1 VTDCQSKKKSW
12 RLRKTVPQPKALKK
26 KKKKKEEEEES
37 DEERQSQ
44 TEKTCP
50 RRFYS
55 GWPESPL
62 KKICKKR
69 YEAQGVKFAG
79 CYIIDDSSILNRK

>member
-1 VTDCQSKKKSW
+1 MPQPGAQEKKK
-12 RLRKTVPQPKALKK
+12 KKK

-62 KKICKKR
+62 TKYAKKDMKHK
-69 YEAQGVKFAG
+69 G
-79 CYIIDDSSILNRK
+79 LNLLVAT